1 MKDEKL
7 TSEQGTSE
15 LKSIRARL
23 DALILIMLSAHFKD
37 EKGKISLGDSAKIL
51 YAAGLAPTEIA
62 ILLGKKN
69 RTDIAQYLYTK
80 KK

>member
-7 TSEQGTSE
+7 TSELKSGE
-15 LKSIRARL
+15 LKSLRIRL
-23 DALILIMLSAHFKD
+23 DALILIMLNAHFKD
-37 EKGKISLGDSAKIL
+37 EKGKIGLRDSSKIL
-51 YAAGLAPTEIA
+51 YAAGMTPTEIA

-69 RTDIAQYLYTK
+69 RTEIAQYLYSK

>member
-1 MKDEKL
+1 MKVEKL
-7 TSEQGTSE
+7 TSELGTND
-15 LKSIRARL
+15 LKSLRVRL
-23 DALILIMLSAHFKD
+23 DALILIMLNAHFKD
-37 EKGKISLGDSAKIL
+37 EKGKISLGESAKIL

-69 RTDIAQYLYTK
+69 RTDIAQYLYSK